1 MPADVDARAP
11 SCDNR
16 AVPPT
21 LALLLAGA
29 LFATGGS
36 LIKLQ
41 TLPSLQ
47 RAGSRALL
55 AALVIFV
62 LLPQAR
68 RLPNWRILLVVP
80 AYFGATCLF
89 VVANT
94 LTTAANAIFL
104 QSAAPLWVVLLGPLL
119 LAERPTRTDL
129 VVLLGVGAGMTMF
142 FVAPAA
148 DAPTAPD
155 PRLGDRIAIASG
167 LSYALLMLGVRWLSR
182 SGRGEEYA
190 LVAWGNLVTAPIAF
204 ALMPVIGQEP
214 IAGTRTDWIVVAV
227 LGVFQVGLAYSLL
240 VRGIA
245 GVPAVRASLVMMIE
259 PALSTLL
266 AWLVH
271 DEVPHPIAALGGG
284 LILGSVLANIWLAPA
299 PRPVVPD
306 A

>member
-1 MPADVDARAP
+1 MDARAP
-11 SCDNR
+11 ACDNP
-16 AVPPT
+16 APVPPT
-21 LALLLAGA
+21 LALLCAGA

-41 TLPSLQ
+41 TMPSLQ

-55 AALVIFV
+55 AAFVIFL

-68 RLPNWRILLVVP
+68 RLPNWRIVLVLP

-89 VVANT
+89 VVSNT

-104 QSAAPLWVVLLGPLL
+104 QSTAPLWVVLLGPLL
-119 LAERPTRTDL
+119 LRERPTRADL

-142 FVAPAA
+142 FLAPVARAA
-148 DAPTAPD
+148 TAPD
-155 PRLGDRIAIASG
+155 SRLGDRVAIVSG

-190 LVAWGNLVTAPIAF
+190 LVAWGNLFTAPVAF
-204 ALMPVIGQEP
+204 ALMPLIPQVP
-214 IAGTRTDWIVVAV
+214 IVGTPTDWLVIAV
-227 LGVFQVGLAYSLL
+227 LGVFQVGLAYTLL
-240 VRGIA
+240 VRGLA

-259 PALSTLL
+259 PALSTVL

-271 DEVPHPIAALGGG
+271 GEVPHALAALGGG
-284 LILGSVLANIWLAPA
+284 LILGSVLASVCFAPVRTA
-299 PRPVVPD
+299 VPPG